1 MCTFTELIQRETR
14 IKTIREGKRKW
25 KSEGK
30 REGIEEGKRE
40 GIKEGKREGI
50 EESHLKFYSNLK
62 KAKFDDNTIC
72 SYMGITMQKLLE
84 LKKLLSASV
93 NFEPKTV

>member
-25 KSEGK
+25 K
-30 REGIEEGKRE
+30 REGIE
-40 GIKEGKREGI
+40 EGKREGI

-62 KAKFDDNTIC
+62 KAKFNDNAIC
-72 SYMGITMQKLLE
+72 AYMGITMQKLME
-84 LKKLLSASV
+84 LKKLLSDST
-93 NFEPKTV
+93 NLEPKTV

>member
-25 KSEGK
+25 KREGK
-30 REGIEEGKRE
+30 REGIEEGKTE
-40 GIKEGKREGI
+40 AQLTAYAKM
-50 EESHLKFYSNLK
+50 K

-72 SYMGITMQKLLE
+72 SLLDITMQKLME
-84 LKKLLSASV
+84 LKKLLSDNV
-93 NFEPKTV
+93 NLKPKTV